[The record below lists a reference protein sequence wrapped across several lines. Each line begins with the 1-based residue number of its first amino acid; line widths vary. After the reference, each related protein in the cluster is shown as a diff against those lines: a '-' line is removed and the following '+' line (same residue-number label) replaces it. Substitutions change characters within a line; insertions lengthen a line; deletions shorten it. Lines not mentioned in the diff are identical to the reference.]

1 MVISLKKWIE
11 SIFNIQFIRFCIVGL
26 SNTLLSYGLNVL
38 ILMLLASFDW
48 KWDYV
53 AGNIIAFV
61 LSVLWSF
68 YWNNRFVFHSEERE
82 KRNIWKTLIRTY
94 LAYGFTGILLNNLL
108 SWIWISVI
116 GISKYIAPLMNLVIS
131 VPLNFLINKFWAFR
145 QEKTE

>member
-1 MVISLKKWIE
+1 MKKWIE

-38 ILMLLASFDW
+38 ILMLLSSFDW

-68 YWNNRFVFHSEERE
+68 YWNNRFVFRSEERE
-82 KRNIWKTLIRTY
+82 KRNIWKTLVRTY

>member
-1 MVISLKKWIE
+1 MKKWIE

-68 YWNNRFVFHSEERE
+68 YWNNRFVFRSEERE
-82 KRNIWKTLIRTY
+82 KRNIWKALIRTY

-108 SWIWISVI
+108 SWIWISVM

>member
-1 MVISLKKWIE
+1 MKKWIE
-11 SIFNIQFIRFCIVGL
+11 SIFNIQFIRFCTVGL

-68 YWNNRFVFHSEERE
+68 YWNNRFVFRSEERE
-82 KRNIWKTLIRTY
+82 KRNIWKALIRTY

-108 SWIWISVI
+108 SWIWISVM

-131 VPLNFLINKFWAFR
+131 VPLNFLINKFWAFK

>member
-1 MVISLKKWIE
+1 MKKWIE

-68 YWNNRFVFHSEERE
+68 YWNNRFVFCSEERE

-108 SWIWISVI
+108 SWIWISVM